1 MRSSSAPSAQ
11 YMMLSMNGWSSLIV
25 GGLLIVTGE
34 AQQFIAFAVKHPD
47 LLIHLASLSAA
58 GALGQLFIFM
68 MVASFG
74 PLPCSVVTTTRKFFT
89 VLFSVMFFGNTLT
102 SRQWFGTVLVF
113 VGLFADMLMGKSPV
127 SKMKGPESKKLI
139 DAAK

>member
-11 YMMLSMNGWSSLIV
+11 HMMLSMNSWSTIIL
-25 GGLLIVTGE
+25 GALLVVTGE
-34 AQQFIAFAVKHPD
+34 AQQFTAFVVKHPE
-47 LLIHLASLSAA
+47 LLVHLASLAVA

-89 VLFSVMFFGNTLT
+89 VLFSVIFFGNSLT
-102 SRQWFGTVLVF
+102 NRQWFGTVLVF
-113 VGLFADMLMGKSPV
+113 VGLFADMLLGKSSAPKV
-127 SKMKGPESKKLI
+127 KGPEGKKLI
-139 DAAK
+139 GAAK